1 MNDEFDLDRFV
12 NAQDPVYS
20 DVLAEL
26 RTGKKRTHWMWFVF
40 PQIAGLGQSEMARRY
55 AIRSSDEAAAYL
67 AHPVLGPRLRE
78 CVRLVSLHR
87 DMEIKQIFDGP
98 DDLKFHSS
106 MTLFNDIAPD
116 EAVFQTCLDQ
126 FFDGRPDPATLA
138 RL

>member
-78 CVRLVSLHR
+78 CARLVALHR
-87 DMEIKQIFDGP
+87 DMEAREIFDSP

-126 FFDGRPDPATLA
+126 FFDGRPDPETLA

>member
-78 CVRLVSLHR
+78 CARLVALHR
-87 DMEIKQIFDGP
+87 DMEAREIFDSP

-116 EAVFQTCLDQ
+116 ETVFQTCLDQ
-126 FFDGRPDPATLA
+126 FFDGRPDPQTLA

>member
-1 MNDEFDLDRFV
+1 MDNDYNLDRFV

-26 RTGKKRTHWMWFVF
+26 RTGKKRSHWMWFVF

-78 CVRLVSLHR
+78 CARLVLTHR
-87 DMEIKQIFDGP
+87 DMDIKDIFDSP
-98 DDLKFHSS
+98 DDRKFHSS
-106 MTLFNDIAPD
+106 MTLFADVAPD
-116 EAVFQTCLDQ
+116 EAVFQGCLDQ
-126 FFDGRPDPATLA
+126 FFDGKPDAATLA

>member
-78 CVRLVSLHR
+78 CARLVALHR
-87 DMEIKQIFDGP
+87 DMEAREIFDSP

-106 MTLFNDIAPD
+106 ITLFNDIAPD

-126 FFDGRPDPATLA
+126 FFDGRPDPETLA